1 MMKTVDIKKIGNKL
15 ASFAAY
21 AKSGIQ
27 SAEIT
32 NAKFSAMIEMLDAMG
47 ISYSF
52 EYKDN
57 WISTVI
63 VEGQRFDIKS

>member
-27 SAEIT
+27 STDIT
-32 NAKFSAMIEMLDAMG
+32 SAKFGAMVEMLDVMG

-57 WISTVI
+57 WISTVV
-63 VEGQRFDIKS
+63 VEGQRFDVKL

>member
-32 NAKFSAMIEMLDAMG
+32 NAKFSAMIEMLDVMG

>member
-1 MMKTVDIKKIGNKL
+1 MMKTVNIEKIGNKM

-57 WISTVI
+57 I
-63 VEGQRFDIKS
+63 

>member
-1 MMKTVDIKKIGNKL
+1 MMKTVNIEKIGNKM

-57 WISTVI
+57 
-63 VEGQRFDIKS
+63 